1 MVGHLRSCTCL
12 ALFWLAAGCG
22 PPPMPGVLVGESAH
36 FRLFVDPNFDLA
48 PPAAYMQGAEG
59 LAALETDWADKRTML
74 GMPEGRKIDYH
85 LLGVDH
91 IASSCEGRSEVGCE
105 AFGYLEIAAPYL
117 PYQHEL
123 MHAYMELLAPGGL
136 PIPLLAE
143 GAAQSI
149 GCDTE
154 AETDLTYIVPWQ
166 QAVTETS
173 ADTFEDIYGEGGV
186 LARYLIRTKGVEAFI
201 RYYRQAPQRRD
212 PALFAENFF
221 DFWNMSIDDVWAAMH
236 VVPAGAATTDESIC
250 PCSLPALPID
260 GEPIANDLDTN
271 PYWTLPNA
279 PGGSVGLTAG
289 SRPKGPSPS
298 SSSDDG
304 KLIFQD
310 CLGTAPLFGGSSAAV
325 IQLPSDGRQRYLQS
339 PIASSTVVAD
349 YLSETCAGTVPFQ
362 LPAGFWDAG
371 QSVLQTI
378 ARQTTAAALAMYL
391 QIQVPSATQV
401 STYGPADEIC
411 DSCAFDQ
418 GPCQPLPSTTGGT
431 TAGTTGAALGPISP
445 VAPGPLYLKLT
456 FPSLGPGGFLPA
468 EVSDWITFLN

>member
-1 MVGHLRSCTCL
+1 MSGWGAGEMVRHFRSCPCL
-12 ALFWLAAGCG
+12 ALFWWVAGCG
-22 PPPMPGVLVGESAH
+22 PRSMPGVLVGESAH
-36 FRLFVDPNFDLA
+36 FRLFVDPTFDLA
-48 PPAAYMQGAEG
+48 PPAPYMQGAAG

-91 IASSCEGRSEVGCE
+91 IASTCDRASEAGCE
-105 AFGYLEIAAPYL
+105 AYGYLEIAAPDL

-136 PIPLLAE
+136 PIPLLVE

-149 GCDTE
+149 GCGGN
-154 AETDLTYIVPWQ
+154 ARTDLTYIVPWQ

-173 ADTFEDIYGEGGV
+173 VDSAQDVYSEGGL
-186 LARYLIRTKGVEAFI
+186 LARYLIRGKGVDAFV

-221 DFWNMSIDDVWAAMH
+221 NFWNMNIDDVWAAMH
-236 VVPAGAATTDESIC
+236 VVEAGAATTDESIC
-250 PCSLPALPID
+250 PCSLPALPTG

-298 SSSDDG
+298 SPSDDG
-304 KLIFQD
+304 TLIFRD
-310 CLGTAPLFGGSSAAV
+310 CQGTAPLFGGSAAAV

-339 PIASSTVVAD
+339 PVASSTVGD
-349 YLSETCAGTVPFQ
+349 YLSESCEGTVPFQ
-362 LPAGFWDAG
+362 LPAGFLDAG
-371 QSVLQTI
+371 QNVLQII
-378 ARQTTAAALAMYL
+378 AGQTTAAGITTYL
-391 QIQVPSATQV
+391 QIQIPSATQV
-401 STYGPADEIC
+401 AAYGPADEIC
-411 DSCAFDQ
+411 GSCAFDQ
-418 GPCQPLPSTTGGT
+418 GACQPSPS
-431 TAGTTGAALGPISP
+431 ASGAVELSS
-445 VAPGPLYLKLT
+445 VAPGPLYLRLT
-456 FPSLGPGGFLPA
+456 FPSLGPRGFFPA
-468 EVSDWITFLN
+468 EVADWIAFQN

>member
-1 MVGHLRSCTCL
+1 MVGHLRLCTCL

-22 PPPMPGVLVGESAH
+22 QPSMPGVLVGESAH
-36 FRLFVDPNFDLA
+36 FRLFVDPMFNLA
-48 PPAAYMQGAEG
+48 PPAAYMQGADG
-59 LAALETDWADKRTML
+59 LAALETDWADKQTML

-91 IASSCEGRSEVGCE
+91 IASACGGQAESGCE
-105 AFGYLEIAAPYL
+105 LADKLEIAAPYL

-123 MHAYMELLAPGGL
+123 MHAYMELLAPGTL
-136 PIPLLAE
+136 PIPLVVE

-149 GCDTE
+149 GCGDQ
-154 AETDLTYIVPWQ
+154 AGAALTNLVPWQ
-166 QAVTETS
+166 QVVTETS
-173 ADTFEDIYGEGGV
+173 ADSAADVYSEGGV
-186 LARYLIRTKGVEAFI
+186 LARYLIRRKGVDAFV

-221 DFWNMSIDDVWAAMH
+221 NFWNMSIDDVWAAMH
-236 VVPAGAATTDESIC
+236 VVEAGAATTDESIC
-250 PCSLPALPID
+250 PCSLPALPTG

-289 SRPKGPSPS
+289 SLPKGPSPS
-298 SSSDDG
+298 SPSDYG
-304 KLIFQD
+304 KLIFRD
-310 CLGTAPLFGGSSAAV
+310 CQGTAPRFGDSGAAV
-325 IQLPSDGRQRYLQS
+325 LRLPSDGRQRYLQS
-339 PIASSTVVAD
+339 PVASTTVAD
-349 YLSETCAGTVPFQ
+349 YLSETCEGTVPFQ

-378 ARQTTAAALAMYL
+378 ASQATAAGITMYL
-391 QIQVPSATQV
+391 QIQVPSATHV

-418 GPCQPLPSTTGGT
+418 GPCPVV
-431 TAGTTGAALGPISP
+431 GPDLSP
-445 VAPGPLYLKLT
+445 VAPGALFLKLT

-468 EVSDWITFLN
+468 EVADWITFQN